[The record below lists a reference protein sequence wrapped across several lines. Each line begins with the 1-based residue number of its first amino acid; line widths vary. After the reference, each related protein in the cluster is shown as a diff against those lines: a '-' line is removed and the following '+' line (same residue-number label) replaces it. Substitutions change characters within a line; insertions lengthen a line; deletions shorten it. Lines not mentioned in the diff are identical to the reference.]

1 MKRGETVKRRN
12 GESGKERNEREKN
25 ERAHRLVLLPLALC
39 PLLSLWF
46 LGCSGLKLPGSIINV
61 PTVQVSGTVL
71 EAQVL
76 EDKPVQGVW
85 VVVNGS
91 VPAFTDA
98 QGRFVV
104 QAPVPTQEQQE
115 LRVFLS
121 AAKHGYTAEVE
132 QIQISTKDPT
142 ELQQP
147 IYLTSAPGTSSV
159 KGQVVD
165 KITGQGVPDAEVT
178 LMVEAGIALRIHTA
192 ADGSFLLSGI
202 LEGTR
207 TFKAKAAQYLVAQST
222 NPVRQG
228 DENANEPINLA
239 LLPLG
244 SPATVTGN
252 VVSAETLLPVA
263 DATVRIGDKEGKT
276 GAEGNFTIPE
286 APTGTQTV
294 QVEHPDFERFIDNIL
309 IVGEPLLIFL
319 NPPGGNIPPS
329 LPFTIAGKVTL
340 QGETNHSGVR
350 VDVMRKSDGQVI
362 DAVPS
367 TTIEGNYALWVPPG
381 TYLVRAS
388 KEGFQTAE
396 QEVTVPSGVAVK
408 DVNFTLLPIP

>member
-1 MKRGETVKRRN
+1 MRR
-12 GESGKERNEREKN
+12 N
-25 ERAHRLVLLPLALC
+25 ERAHRLIPHTFALC
-39 PLLSLWF
+39 PLLALWL

-91 VPAFTDA
+91 APKFTDE

-104 QAPVPTQEQQE
+104 QAPVLTQDLQS

-121 AAKHGYTAEVE
+121 AAKHGYTAKVE
-132 QIQISTKDPT
+132 QIQINTNEPN
-142 ELQQP
+142 ELEP
-147 IYLTSAPGTSSV
+147 IYLMPAPETSSV
-159 KGQVVD
+159 RGKVVD
-165 KITGQGVPDAEVT
+165 KGTGQGIPDADVT
-178 LMVEAGIALRIHTA
+178 LAVEAGIALRIRTA
-192 ADGSFLLSGI
+192 RDGSFLMSGI
-202 LEGTR
+202 FEGTR
-207 TFKAKAAQYLVAQST
+207 TFKARAADYLVAQT
-222 NPVRQG
+222 THPVRQG
-228 DENANEPINLA
+228 DENANSPITLA

-244 SPATVTGN
+244 FPATVTGS
-252 VVSAETLLPVA
+252 VVSAETLLPVTF
-263 DATVRIGDKEGKT
+263 ATVKIGEKEGKT
-276 GAEGNFTIPE
+276 DADGNFTIEE

-294 QVEHPDFERFIDNIL
+294 QVEHPDFERFVDNIT

-319 NPPGGNIPPS
+319 NPPGGTNPPF

-388 KEGFQTAE
+388 KDGFQTVE
-396 QEVTVPSGVAVK
+396 QEVTVRPGVAVK